1 MMKMKLKKIKLI
13 NWHIFTNNTI
23 EVDGNILITGENASG
38 KSTLMDAIYYV
49 LSGGD
54 QYHFNKAA
62 NEGGQRNLETYMRGK
77 LGSEKNPYLRP
88 QTDVVSYI
96 VLEYEDEKRRHNM
109 VLGCEMEIIA
119 ATQPKN
125 HFFVINNYKIKDDDF
140 IKDKQIIEYKSF
152 KSNAKAMKYD
162 FDELPDSKKD
172 RRRRLAKD
180 IFKLDDHK
188 RYYDL
193 LQNAICFKP
202 ISEVSTFV
210 NGFLLEEDNIELGS
224 LREEI
229 RSYQNIHKMVIREK
243 EKIESLKEFTPKAEK
258 YISNLDEL
266 KYFNALRVE
275 SKIEKLNNVINRA
288 NIELKRLEDEYN
300 GLKLEE
306 DSLNKNRDRLK
317 IEIHQLENNEAY
329 KALLNKKQS
338 LEQLKNELNILNQK
352 LNDFSNMLAS
362 EQKIVRTL
370 GLNYR
375 FDEDYKQK
383 DFGLL
388 KAHFENYNTQF
399 RQLDDRTRGLIA
411 ETKYLIEQNNKLKK
425 EKEKELDNLNKGI
438 NNYPNDV

>member
-23 EVDGNILITGENASG
+23 DVDGNILITGENASG

-62 NEGGQRNLETYMRGK
+62 NESGQRNLETYMRGK

-88 QTDVVSYI
+88 QNDVVSYI
-96 VLEYEDEKRRHNM
+96 VLEYEDEKRRHSM

-119 ATQPKN
+119 STQPKN
-125 HFFVINNYKIKDDDF
+125 HFFVINNCKINDEDF
-140 IKDKQIIEYKSF
+140 IKDKQIVEYKSF

-172 RRRRLAKD
+172 RRRKLAKD

-266 KYFNALRVE
+266 RYFNALRID
-275 SKIEKLNNVINRA
+275 SKIEKLSYQINLA
-288 NIELKRLEDEYN
+288 NIKLKCLEDEYN

-306 DSLNKNRDRLK
+306 DSLNENRDRLR
-317 IEIHQLENNEAY
+317 IEIHQLENNEVY
-329 KALLNKKQS
+329 KALLNKKQN
-338 LEQLKNELNILNQK
+338 LEQLKMELSALNQK
-352 LNDFSNMLAS
+352 LNKFSEMLSS

-383 DFGLL
+383 NFGLL
-388 KAHFENYNTQF
+388 KAHFENYNE
-399 RQLDDRTRGLIA
+399 QL
-411 ETKYLIEQNNKLKK
+411 
-425 EKEKELDNLNKGI
+425 KELDEKQEI
-438 NNYPNDV
+438 